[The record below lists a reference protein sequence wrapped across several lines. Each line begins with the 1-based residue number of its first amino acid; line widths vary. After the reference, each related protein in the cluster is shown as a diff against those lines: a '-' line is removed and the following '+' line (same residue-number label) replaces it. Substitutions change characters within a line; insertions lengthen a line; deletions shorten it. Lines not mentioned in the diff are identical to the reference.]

1 MSDTNTRTDSEIV
14 ETILAE
20 MSASNG
26 GDFEGT
32 EDQLAEL
39 ADAVGRMR
47 EDGASFDDDEI
58 LSLVDGDEEE
68 RDAYFE
74 GYDGYD
80 VLTRILDEIFN
91 G

>member
-1 MSDTNTRTDSEIV
+1 MSDTRTNSEIA
-14 ETILAE
+14 ETLLAE
-20 MSASNG
+20 MSAANG

-32 EDQLAEL
+32 EDQLDEL

-58 LSLVDGDEEE
+58 LSLVDGGEEE